1 MKFKHVTGKVVEV
14 DENIAAYKI
23 YEKSPSWKKYEPVER
38 KVNSIYSS
46 MTKRELLEVAERLKV
61 KVYSKWTKAEMIE
74 AIEKES
80 NNAIKLNI
88 EFTDNLMR

>member
-1 MKFKHVTGKVVEV
+1 MKFKHVTGKIIEV
-14 DENIAAYKI
+14 DKNIAAYQMYI
-23 YEKSPSWKKYEPVER
+23 NSVSWKPYEPVE
-38 KVNSIYSS
+38 KEVNSIYSS
-46 MTKRELLEVAERLKV
+46 MTKSELLEVAERLKV
-61 KVYSKWTKAEMIE
+61 KVYSKWTKTEMIE